1 MSVLFFLTALLLKW
15 KKFFVHLNG
24 GIKDYVMDIQTRKIA
39 FVQEFLKLQNEELLT
54 RLEKLLRT
62 DKLPES
68 NDFKP
73 MTMAEF
79 KDRIDQSMDDSENDR
94 LITSRDLMSEIE
106 KWD

>member
-1 MSVLFFLTALLLKW
+1 LS
-15 KKFFVHLNG
+15 G
-24 GIKDYVMDIQTRKIA
+24 RIKDYVMDIQTRKIA

-54 RLEKLLRT
+54 CLEKLLRT
-62 DKLPES
+62 DRSTES

-79 KDRIDQSMDDSENDR
+79 KGRIDQSMDDSEKDR
-94 LITSRDLMSEIE
+94 LITSRDLMTEIE